1 MTRTFA
7 SVPFP
12 ALLATMLML
21 TGCAGVPG
29 SEGAL
34 PAATQSSGN
43 AFGNLFTN
51 PSASASQPLDP
62 NTTRITGIDCPP
74 VDVRQGAGAHAIY
87 ANPREQTLTTVR
99 YQFSIGQLAREC
111 AILGQTMTIKVGI
124 QGRVVVGPAGGPGTA
139 DAPIRVAL
147 VREGPSPQTLW
158 TKFYRIPVA
167 IGAGQPSVSFTHV
180 EEDMTIPLPEKSDFN
195 AFVIYVGYDPQ
206 GLAPA
211 TTRPQR
217 RGN

>member
-1 MTRTFA
+1 MTRTA
-7 SVPFP
+7 VNRSLPLICAA
-12 ALLATMLML
+12 ALALS
-21 TGCAGVPG
+21 GCAGVPG

-34 PAATQSSGN
+34 PAASQPAGN

-51 PSASASQPLDP
+51 PAANANQPLDP

-74 VDVRQGAGAHAIY
+74 VDVRQGAGAHALY
-87 ANPREQTLTTVR
+87 AGREQTLTTVR

-139 DAPIRVAL
+139 EAPIRVAL
-147 VREGPSPQTLW
+147 VREGPNPQTLW
-158 TKFYRIPVA
+158 TKFYRIPVTV
-167 IGAGQPSVSFTHV
+167 GPGQPSVSFTHV
-180 EEDMTIPLPEKSDFN
+180 EEDMTIPLPPKNEFE

-206 GLAPA
+206 GAAPA
-211 TTRPQR
+211 STRQKR
-217 RGN
+217 RGT